1 MPAARAVQRILSTV
15 EAISFTVGFFR
26 DTFAVAFLAVFG
38 FLSPVLPLAVLPLFF
53 GFFAR
58 CQLPIADPLVV
69 GVPAQPSAGHAVFLY
84 QMIDYRRPAVDLR
97 VVVLVHIF
105 GLHDLLRAVSAQ
117 EGE

>member
-15 EAISFTVGFFR
+15 EAISSTVGFFR

-53 GFFAR
+53 G
-58 CQLPIADPLVV
+58 LIADPLVV